1 MWSEKYY
8 TFKEKTKCRTVPLM
22 RMAISQNAVFLR
34 SSQIQVIVYPDG
46 F

>member
-8 TFKEKTKCRTVPLM
+8 TFLKKSKCRTIPLM
-22 RMAISQNAVFLR
+22 RMAISQNAVFLM
-34 SSQIQVIVYPDG
+34 SLQIQVIVYPDG